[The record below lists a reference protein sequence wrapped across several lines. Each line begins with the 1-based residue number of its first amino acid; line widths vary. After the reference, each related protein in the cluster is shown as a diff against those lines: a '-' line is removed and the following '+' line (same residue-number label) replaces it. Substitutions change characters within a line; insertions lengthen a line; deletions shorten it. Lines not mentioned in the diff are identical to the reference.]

1 MGEYSKTE
9 LLLLNFIDV
18 YHQQN
23 FDDKD
28 YTDKLKQI
36 SHQFFM
42 SRETDDLSMEQNV
55 KKCRVMLLIESI
67 KFKRYSKSIKRHR
80 KVQIFDAFCVILIV
94 LKMMNVKK
102 DIKKGAD

>member
-18 YHQQN
+18 YHQQT

-67 KFKRYSKSIKRHR
+67 KFKRYSKNIKRHR
-80 KVQIFDAFCVILIV
+80 KV
-94 LKMMNVKK
+94 
-102 DIKKGAD
+102 